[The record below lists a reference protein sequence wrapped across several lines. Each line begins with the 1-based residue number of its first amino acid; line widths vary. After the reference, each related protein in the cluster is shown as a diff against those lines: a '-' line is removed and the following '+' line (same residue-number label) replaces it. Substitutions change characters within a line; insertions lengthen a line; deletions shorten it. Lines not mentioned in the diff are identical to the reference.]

1 MNLNGINQIQPQ
13 VIQAKK
19 PVAQTA
25 EAQTAQAKSEPKKAA
40 DGGALKSYFAGGV
53 SFGGHHCKT
62 SNFEVKK
69 DRKSVV

>member
-40 DGGALKSYFAGGV
+40 DGGALKSYFACGV
-53 SFGGHHCKT
+53 SFG
-62 SNFEVKK
+62 
-69 DRKSVV
+69 